1 MQHAAAP
8 ALSRAPQNKRQLK
21 TESNY
26 KLKKTLLCY
35 WRKTTKIKSEQKK
48 KLIKNGLRIR
58 IC

>member
-26 KLKKTLLCY
+26 KLKKNTALLL
-35 WRKTTKIKSEQKK
+35 TKNYQD
-48 KLIKNGLRIR
+48 
-58 IC
+58 